1 MGNYNGEKVVG
12 LKVANKL
19 RSVVN
24 ARRTMRVDKVL
35 DSYIENSHIVKIIND
50 NGRKNCVGGAL
61 NERL

>member
-12 LKVANKL
+12 LKVTNKL
-19 RSVVN
+19 RSIVN
-24 ARRTMRVDKVL
+24 ARRTIRVNKVL
-35 DSYIENSHIVKIIND
+35 DSYIENGHIVKIND